1 MCWSRVGG
9 RDKCKFFK
17 QPGISWFIVQNV
29 LVFFRTWKKSTW
41 CAKTNQMLTFKKKL
55 SHRVLV
61 LLLLRHSGLSGHFGD
76 TQSLSHCD
84 RGHSCSRAV
93 YTNADLCW
101 QAKVHWAKNL
111 LSYNI
116 WSQALLKETTMSDFM
131 DWNLES
137 EVVEIVCL
145 ECLVASF
152 FLQMNIICHFGL
164 CR

>member
-1 MCWSRVGG
+1 MLGFLAILAIHNRSHIVTEATHA
-9 RDKCKFFK
+9 
-17 QPGISWFIVQNV
+17 QELFI
-29 LVFFRTWKKSTW
+29 
-41 CAKTNQMLTFKKKL
+41 QMLIC
-55 SHRVLV
+55 V
-61 LLLLRHSGLSGHFGD
+61 
-76 TQSLSHCD
+76 
-84 RGHSCSRAV
+84 
-93 YTNADLCW
+93 
-101 QAKVHWAKNL
+101 KVHWAKNL

-145 ECLVASF
+145 ECLVASV